1 MIVDS
6 LEEIVQLYVDIGN
19 VVIVVIELVGTIQS
33 DDVLVERTDDD
44 ELDEVKCIR
53 YLVATH
59 TLELLDV
66 MLQSFVVETEQT
78 DWLETIEEITA
89 FVLVDNLDE
98 VEVIEYVIEETEVTD
113 ELEMNEMVEMDEDED
128 LDDIEVEIDE
138 AVDTEIV
145 QILEELEVE
154 DEIVI
159 GEMLETDEGLE
170 RHMMVEAI
178 HIDILDMVE
187 MVETHIGEM
196 VEMVEMIIDD
206 ATLEFTLEND
216 DVRCLVMLDNE
227 VNDTKVLLVQI
238 SLEQIEEVFLVELI
252 DWLCL
257 EKYSI
262 ITVL

>member
-1 MIVDS
+1 M
-6 LEEIVQLYVDIGN
+6 
-19 VVIVVIELVGTIQS
+19 
-33 DDVLVERTDDD
+33 
-44 ELDEVKCIR
+44 
-53 YLVATH
+53 
-59 TLELLDV
+59 
-66 MLQSFVVETEQT
+66 
-78 DWLETIEEITA
+78 
-89 FVLVDNLDE
+89 DNLDE

-159 GEMLETDEGLE
+159 GEMLETDEELE

-216 DVRCLVMLDNE
+216 DVQCLVMPDNE
-227 VNDTKVLLVQI
+227 VNDIKVLLVPTN
-238 SLEQIEEVFLVELI
+238 LELIEEVFLVELI
-252 DWLCL
+252 D
-257 EKYSI
+257 
-262 ITVL
+262 